1 MKALKVKAKKQGL
14 LFHLQEC
21 PNIIHLLLMLLTT
34 IYFFVVI
41 IDCKMCA
48 THYTIFNYK
57 CQMQT
62 GNFINLICNK

>member
-21 PNIIHLLLMLLTT
+21 PNKIHLLLTT
-34 IYFFVVI
+34 IHLFVVI

-62 GNFINLICNK
+62 GNFINLICSK